1 MSRWLSIV
9 GLGEGGWP
17 ELSQLGQSLIE
28 KAELVIGGERHLA
41 MLPATIPGRRACWS
55 APLTRSIEEI
65 LAHRG
70 RPVAVLATGD
80 PLHFGIGVTLARS
93 VPVEEMLIL
102 PAVSAFSL
110 AAARLGWPLA
120 ECECLTLHGRP
131 LERLAGFLYPGA
143 RLLLLSHDG
152 TTPAEIAGALLR
164 QGFGPS
170 RLVVLEHMGGERE
183 RMVDS
188 TAESWSLAPAADL
201 NTVAVECRAG
211 PGTVAYPRVPG
222 LPDDAFR
229 HDGQLT
235 KREVRAATL
244 SQLAPFPGQ
253 LLWDVGAGCGSI
265 AIEWLRAG
273 RDMKAIAIESDA
285 RRRDL
290 IAENAS
296 MLGTPEIAIVAGV
309 APQALEGLSPP
320 HAVFI
325 GGGIA
330 APGVVERCWT
340 ALLSGGR
347 LVANAVTVEG
357 EAALARHRATYG
369 GTLSRIAVSRA
380 EPLGAHLGWRPLM
393 AITQWS
399 VQKP

>member
-17 ELSQLGQSLIE
+17 ELSQLGQSLIA

-41 MLPATIPGRRACWS
+41 MLPAAIPGRRARWS
-55 APLTRSIEEI
+55 APLTLSIEEI

-93 VPVEEMLIL
+93 VAIEEMLIL
-102 PAVSAFSL
+102 PTVSAFSL
-110 AAARLGWPLA
+110 VAARLGWPLA

-131 LERLAGFLYPGA
+131 LERLAGFPYPGA

-152 TTPAEIAGALLR
+152 TTPAQIAAALLR
-164 QGFGPS
+164 HGFGPS
-170 RLVVLEHMGGERE
+170 RLVVLEHMGGVRE
-183 RMVDS
+183 RIVDS
-188 TAESWSLAPAADL
+188 TAESWSLAQVADL

-211 PGTVAYPRVPG
+211 PGAIAYPRVPG
-222 LPDDAFR
+222 LPDDAFH

-244 SQLAPFPGQ
+244 SLLAPFPGQ

-273 RDMKAIAIESDA
+273 RDMKAMAIESDA

-309 APQALEGLSPP
+309 APQALEGLGPP

-330 APGVVERCWT
+330 APGVVEGCWT

-357 EAALARHRATYG
+357 EAALARHCATYG
-369 GTLSRIAVSRA
+369 GSLARIAVSRA
-380 EPLGAHLGWRPLM
+380 EPLGSHLGWRPLM
-393 AITQWS
+393 PITQWS
-399 VQKP
+399 VLKP